1 MYQPQAY
8 RHWIK
13 DSDLISFNVV
23 VKQTDL
29 YIRARRNLKEK
40 ALKSVLKHR
49 ASLEKYI
56 EHRPLFL
63 TTLEPYQAEKD
74 APAIVKEMSWAAQ
87 LAGVGPMAAVAGA
100 IAEAVGKDLHPFS
113 PEIIVENGGDI
124 FLKILKKRLVGIYAG
139 QSPFTGKIALEIKPQ
154 ETPLGICTSSATI
167 GHSLSLG
174 SADAVIA
181 LSPSTPLADAI
192 ATAIGNVVKDAE
204 DIPNAIEKAQR
215 IEGLHGIIII
225 KGDKIA
231 IWGKVKIV
239 PLARVAIYSL
249 TSPKRTF

>member
-13 DSDLISFNVV
+13 DSDLVSFNVV

-29 YIRARRNLKEK
+29 YIRACRNLKEK
-40 ALKSVLKHR
+40 ALKSALKHR

-56 EHRPLFL
+56 GHHPLFL
-63 TTLEPYQAEKD
+63 TTLEPYQAGKD
-74 APAIVKEMSWAAQ
+74 APAIVKEMSRASQ

-100 IAEAVGKDLHPFS
+100 IAEAVGKDLLPFS

-124 FLKILKKRLVGIYAG
+124 FLKISQKRLVGIYAG
-139 QSPFTGKIALEIKPQ
+139 QSPFTGTIALEIKPQ

-204 DIPNAIEKAQR
+204 DIPKAIEKAQR
-215 IEGLHGIIII
+215 IEGLHGIVII
-225 KGDKIA
+225 KDDKIA
-231 IWGKVKIV
+231 ICGKVKIV
-239 PLARVAIYSL
+239 PLN
-249 TSPKRTF
+249 